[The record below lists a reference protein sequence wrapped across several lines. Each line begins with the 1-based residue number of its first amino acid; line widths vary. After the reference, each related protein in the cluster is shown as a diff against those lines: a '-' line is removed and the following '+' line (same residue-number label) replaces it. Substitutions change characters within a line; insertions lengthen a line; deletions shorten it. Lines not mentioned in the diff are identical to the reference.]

1 MPQGFG
7 GPGSSV
13 SPDPSSTSNLAP
25 GSWQSMVGTPNAG
38 TAPLSSPQ
46 MQNGNEDYTIG
57 RGVEGRYIIAPPMNG
72 LQSRSNDYT
81 AGFSEPR
88 EMPNMSHIYISEAG
102 PTGLP
107 WMDSSGMSSSASGNG
122 YSTTP
127 DSSRRQALPIRPLS
141 EEWNNSP
148 LPPYTSAQREVRSP
162 PMDTSSYA
170 NAMAYSYATSPP
182 HYSTIYAEGL
192 GIPLVGYPE
201 ESTIYGPSPIPNA
214 TVRSL
219 SPQMALAQTSETLVA
234 LPSALPSDRMMGISS
249 CGRQQSDILNLSTIK
264 DTMPVPLPRAARDAI
279 PSYLEVYWE
288 RVDPLNPIIH
298 KPTFED
304 SCGGNEEHSQVLQ
317 CAMAAV
323 ATQYLAD
330 KEHRIRGEQLHAY
343 AQFKSELVSPV

>member
-13 SPDPSSTSNLAP
+13 SPDPSNTSNLAP
-25 GSWQSMVGTPNAG
+25 ASWQSMVGTPNAG
-38 TAPLSSPQ
+38 TAPLPSPQ
-46 MQNGNEDYTIG
+46 MQDGNEGYTIG
-57 RGVEGRYIIAPPMNG
+57 RGVEGRYIIAPTMNG
-72 LQSRSNDYT
+72 LQTRSDDFT
-81 AGFSEPR
+81 PGFSEPR
-88 EMPNMSHIYISEAG
+88 EMPNMSHIYLSEAG

-107 WMDSSGMSSSASGNG
+107 WTDSSGMPSSGSGST

-127 DSSRRQALPIRPLS
+127 DPSRRQAMPIRPLS
-141 EEWNNSP
+141 GEWNNTP
-148 LPPYTSAQREVRSP
+148 LPTYTTVQREVRSP
-162 PMDTSSYA
+162 PMDTSGYA
-170 NAMAYSYATSPP
+170 MTYSYATSPP

-192 GIPLVGYPE
+192 GILGGYSE
-201 ESTIYGPSPIPNA
+201 ESTIYGPAPIHTA

-219 SPQMALAQTSETLVA
+219 SPQMALAQSSETLVA

-249 CGRQQSDILNLSTIK
+249 CGRQQSDMLNMSIK
-264 DTMPVPLPRAARDAI
+264 DTMPVSLPRAARDAI